1 MFFDFI
7 LLVLFM
13 LFENILILFI
23 DWDLFFDVF
32 VINFVLNVL
41 FDFNKCKMI
50 FVYKGCEFK
59 GDVDCSR
66 ILIGD

>member
-1 MFFDFI
+1 MVNVLYFECVCNLYIFFDFI

-23 DWDLFFDVF
+23 DKDLYYDVF

-50 FVYKGCEFK
+50 FVY
-59 GDVDCSR
+59 
-66 ILIGD
+66 